1 MKIAS
6 KKFIKTPPTMIS
18 RRCQAGF
25 ERNSHGLAGCFI
37 CSVSIDSSIIPEIFT
52 YPPKGTQPI
61 PYSVSLFFGLNLN
74 KENHGAKNM

>member
-25 ERNSHGLAGCFI
+25 EQKFPWLSRLFHLLGIHRLVYHTRNFHIS
-37 CSVSIDSSIIPEIFT
+37 
-52 YPPKGTQPI
+52 PKGTQPI

-74 KENHGAKNM
+74 KENHGSKNM